1 MASSWMKRTLC
12 PAVAAG
18 ALAAGMLPAAAVEG
32 AMSPYPKGF
41 VGFMSGVVPPEQGLY
56 VSDVYYF
63 YSGTAGASVRN
74 GFVELGV
81 DATLNADFLLGT
93 YVTDWKIFGGQYA
106 FGGAIGW
113 AWLDLDASIETQLG
127 GLSASLRNNGFGDS
141 LITPVLLGWHDGN
154 WHWNVGMSIYLPT
167 GEYSTQRGSLNIGK
181 NIWAFVPQFGVTYFD
196 PKSGLDVSGTFI
208 YLTQTNNNA
217 TDYQSGDILQLDWAI
232 GEHFG
237 NALEWEAGI
246 AGNVVA
252 QVTGDSGSGAKLG
265 SFKETSVGLGPAVNY
280 STKLGSNDLVLGA
293 KWEHDFDTR
302 NTFKGDVVTVS
313 ASLSL

>member
-1 MASSWMKRTLC
+1 MASSWMKRTLY
-12 PAVAAG
+12 PAVTAM
-18 ALAAGMLPAAAVEG
+18 ALAAGILPATAVEG

-41 VGFMSGVVPPEQGLY
+41 VGFMSGIVPPQPGLY
-56 VSDVYYF
+56 VSDIYYF
-63 YSGTAGASVRN
+63 YTGTAGASVRN
-74 GFVELGV
+74 GFLELGV
-81 DATLNADFLLGT
+81 DVTLNADFLEGT
-93 YVTDWKIFGGQYA
+93 YVTDWSILGGQYA
-106 FGGAIGW
+106 FGGSIGW

-127 GLSASLRNNGFGDS
+127 GLSASFRNNGFGDS
-141 LITPVLLGWHDGN
+141 LVTPVLLGWHDGN
-154 WHWNVGMSIYLPT
+154 WHWNVGVSVYVPT

-181 NIWAFVPQFGVTYFD
+181 NIWAFMPQSAVTYFD
-196 PKSGLDVSGTFI
+196 PKSGLDLSSTFI
-208 YLTQTNNNA
+208 YVTQTNNSA
-217 TDYQSGDILQLDWAI
+217 TDYQSGDIMHLDWAV
-232 GEHFG
+232 GQHLG
-237 NALEWEAGI
+237 SQLEWEIGV

-252 QVTGDSGSGAKLG
+252 QVTGDTGAGAKLG